1 VLWCGWLT
9 SEPKEKQM
17 GLNVKELK
25 EFIDEGL
32 RNGTLE
38 EDRLF
43 YIDGVEVLS
52 IYSSNGELMLHSE
65 PEEE

>member
-1 VLWCGWLT
+1 
-9 SEPKEKQM
+9 M